1 MDYLSLL
8 QVIVDDQKSFI
19 MEYDVIYVI
28 SGVIFVLCVIL
39 EVYEAHIPDT
49 RKIYQQFDFI
59 VKTFQGSTCSV

>member
-19 MEYDVIYVI
+19 MEYDVTYVI
-28 SGVIFVLCVIL
+28 SGVIFVLCIIL
-39 EVYEAHIPDT
+39 EVYEAQIPDT

-59 VKTFQGSTCSV
+59 VKTFQSSACSV

>member
-8 QVIVDDQKSFI
+8 QVIVDDQKGFI

-28 SGVIFVLCVIL
+28 SGVIFVLCIIL

-59 VKTFQGSTCSV
+59 VKTIQSSACSV

>member
-8 QVIVDDQKSFI
+8 KVIVDDQKSFI

-59 VKTFQGSTCSV
+59 GKTFQCSTSSV